1 MKFYS
6 MVMLSAVTAV
16 CMLSTQSANAQFISD
31 DFQVELGAGGYLR
44 QEYPGSNSYQ
54 VLPIP
59 YIDIRYQDWFSIA
72 GRSAKAN
79 VFVYE
84 GFTAGVVAEFDFGRD
99 EDDDS
104 ILNGLGDIDFAPEFG
119 IFLDYEW
126 KEWLIVQTSFRH
138 AVGGHESFIGDA
150 GIYFQNRALNDR
162 LEYRIGPSITFS
174 GDEYVEEYYGIT
186 AAQSVVSGH
195 PVYNPDGGLVDV
207 GISLAMRYKLNE
219 KWSIVSYTAVDFLL
233 DEVTD
238 SPLTEEDISP
248 SAGLFFTYKV
258 K

>member
-16 CMLSTQSANAQFISD
+16 FMLSTQSANAQFIND
-31 DFQVELGAGGYLR
+31 DFQIELGAGGFVR
-44 QEYPGSNSYQ
+44 PEYPGSDSYQ

-59 YIDIRYQDWFSIA
+59 YIDIKYQDWFSIA

-84 GFTAGVVAEFDFGRD
+84 GLTAGVVAEFDFGRD

-104 ILNGLGDIDFAPEFG
+104 VLNGLGDIDFAPEFG
-119 IFLDYEW
+119 IFIDYEL
-126 KEWLIVQTSFRH
+126 KQWLIIQTSFRH

-150 GIYFQNRALNDR
+150 GIYFQNRVMNDK

-186 AAQSVVSGH
+186 PAQSLLSGH
-195 PVYNPDGGLVDV
+195 PVYSPDGGLVDV
-207 GISLAMRYKLNE
+207 GLSLAMRYKLTE
-219 KWSIVSYTAVDFLL
+219 KLSVISYTQVDFLL
-233 DEVTD
+233 EEVTD
-238 SPLTEEDISP
+238 SPLAEEDVAP
-248 SAGLFFTYKV
+248 YFGLFLSYKI

>member
-6 MVMLSAVTAV
+6 MVMLSAVVSAF
-16 CMLSTQSANAQFISD
+16 MLCTPNASAQFISE
-31 DFQVELGAGGYLR
+31 DFQIELGAGGFVR
-44 QEYPGSNSYQ
+44 PEYPGSDSYQ

-59 YIDIRYQDWFSIA
+59 YIDIKYQDWFSIS

-79 VFVYE
+79 VFVYQ

-104 ILNGLGDIDFAPEFG
+104 ILRGLGDIDFAPEFG
-119 IFLDYEW
+119 VFLDYEF
-126 KEWLIVQTSFRH
+126 KQWLIVQTSFRH

-150 GIYFQNRALNDR
+150 GLYFQNRVLNDK

-186 AAQSVVSGH
+186 PGQSLRSGH
-195 PVYNPDGGLVDV
+195 PVYSPDGGLVDI
-207 GISLAMRYKLNE
+207 GISLAVRYKLSE
-219 KWSIVSYTAVDFLL
+219 KWSIIGYGAVDYLL

-238 SPLTEEDISP
+238 SPLTEQDVAP
-248 SAGLFFTYKV
+248 YCGLFLTYKI